1 MLSTFSLKNNSFSK
15 NTFLFGA
22 VGVNAVENIES
33 KSSLQDVTH
42 NVQANTEP
50 INNILQ
56 DTIPEPPLLPSQ
68 EIVEIV
74 ENVGKETLADLG
86 LGGWSPVGLVQHC
99 LEYLHLTMDVPWWGA
114 IAIGTVVVRLLMFPL
129 VVIAQRNGA
138 RMNNYLPQL
147 QVLQLKMT
155 EARQTGNQL
164 DAARYGQEMVQF
176 MKEKQLNPL
185 KNMIV
190 PLAQVSYY

>member
-1 MLSTFSLKNNSFSK
+1 
-15 NTFLFGA
+15 
-22 VGVNAVENIES
+22 
-33 KSSLQDVTH
+33 
-42 NVQANTEP
+42 
-50 INNILQ
+50 
-56 DTIPEPPLLPSQ
+56 
-68 EIVEIV
+68 
-74 ENVGKETLADLG
+74 
-86 LGGWSPVGLVQHC
+86 
-99 LEYLHLTMDVPWWGA
+99 
-114 IAIGTVVVRLLMFPL
+114 MFPL

-164 DAARYGQEMVQF
+164 DAARYGQEMMAF

-190 PLAQVSYY
+190 PLAQVYLERIYAHISNKTL